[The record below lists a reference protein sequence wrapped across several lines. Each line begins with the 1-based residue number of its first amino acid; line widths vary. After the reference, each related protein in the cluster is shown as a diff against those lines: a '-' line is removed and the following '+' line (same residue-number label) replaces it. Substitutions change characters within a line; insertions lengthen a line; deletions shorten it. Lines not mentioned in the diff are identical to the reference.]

1 MNFQVSRKVL
11 SSESLA
17 GLPFFIMSEGSNTH
31 PMEIIELYISSFD
44 VLVFFLGISK
54 LNLGTVKEDYRTWFL
69 LGYHL
74 HYIFTSHERLV
85 FDRSITLQSSRSK
98 SDSLNHYSPKMSQF
112 DLCLRTFFSFQEM
125 KGFIFDINIWM
136 FRHSFERSLKPSK
149 SRSSFHD
156 FPVANVSSL
165 FFEKRNSTPVFVVV
179 ENKPVLKTLYCLEGL
194 DFKVP
199 HSLVR
204 NAMESSCD
212 IVGVSFGAIT
222 VGGLEE
228 CSRKKSA
235 FLVNPYL
242 PYCGR
247 ILVTSHS
254 VPFAS
259 CRNQNPHLWK
269 VPAVEELHKEV
280 IFVISLLAQRNS
292 EVQLPRLHVSP

>member
-1 MNFQVSRKVL
+1 
-11 SSESLA
+11 
-17 GLPFFIMSEGSNTH
+17 MSEGSNTH
-31 PMEIIELYISSFD
+31 PMEIIELYVSSFD

-54 LNLGTVKEDYRTWFL
+54 LNFGTVNEDYRTWFL
-69 LGYHL
+69 LGYDL

-85 FDRSITLQSSRSK
+85 FDRSIILQSSRST
-98 SDSLNHYSPKMSQF
+98 SDSLHHDSPKMSQF

-125 KGFIFDINIWM
+125 KGVIFDIKIWM
-136 FRHSFERSLKPSK
+136 LRHSFERSLKPSK

-165 FFEKRNSTPVFVVV
+165 FFEKRSITTVFVVV
-179 ENKPVLKTLYCLEGL
+179 ENKPVLKTFYCLEEL

-212 IVGVSFGAIT
+212 IVGVSFAATT

-235 FLVNPYL
+235 FLMNPYL
-242 PYCGR
+242 PYSGR
-247 ILVTSHS
+247 ILVKSHS

-259 CRNQNPHLWK
+259 YRKQNLDLWR

-280 IFVISLLAQRNS
+280 IFVISVLTQRNT

>member
-1 MNFQVSRKVL
+1 
-11 SSESLA
+11 
-17 GLPFFIMSEGSNTH
+17 MSEGSNTH

-44 VLVFFLGISK
+44 VLAFFLGISK
-54 LNLGTVKEDYRTWFL
+54 LNFGTVKEDYRTWFL
-69 LGYHL
+69 LGYQL

-85 FDRSITLQSSRSK
+85 FDRSIILQSSRST
-98 SDSLNHYSPKMSQF
+98 SDSLHHDSPKMSQF

-125 KGFIFDINIWM
+125 KGVIFDINIWM

-165 FFEKRNSTPVFVVV
+165 FFEKRSITTVFVFV
-179 ENKPVLKTLYCLEGL
+179 ENKPLLKTFYCLEEL

-204 NAMESSCD
+204 NATESSCD
-212 IVGVSFGAIT
+212 IVGVSFAAIT

-242 PYCGR
+242 PYSGR
-247 ILVTSHS
+247 ILVKSHS

-259 CRNQNPHLWK
+259 YRKQNLDLWR

-280 IFVISLLAQRNS
+280 IFVISVLTQRNT
-292 EVQLPRLHVSP
+292 EVQLPRLRVSP